1 MHRTAI
7 EATCKASA
15 ARIINVLEAG
25 ASPRV
30 VGEVAV
36 IGGVATIVGAQEAEV
51 GEGSRGRTCVP
62 GVEFLQHRD

>member
-25 ASPRV
+25 ASPKV

-36 IGGVATIVGAQEAEV
+36 IGGGGNDRWGA
-51 GEGSRGRTCVP
+51 GGGGWRR
-62 GVEFLQHRD
+62 